1 MNALELHGLE
11 KHYPDFALGPIDLEL
26 PGGTVCGLIGEN
38 GAGKSTTIKL
48 ILDMI
53 DREAGTVKLF
63 GQEEITPL
71 AKADIGVVMGGEGIP
86 TCLTAPQVGKV
97 MAGIYPNWDAA
108 AYADW
113 CRRFDLPE
121 NKKYGDY
128 STGMKMKQ
136 CLAVAFSHHPKLLLL
151 DEATSG
157 LDPVVRD
164 ELIDLLL
171 DFVRDENHA
180 ILISSH
186 IVSDLEKLCDTIAFL
201 HKGKL
206 LLCED
211 KDTLREEYAL
221 WHGTAGQL
229 EELDKNAIVS
239 RRVTAYG
246 AEALVKREL
255 VPAGS
260 TLTPVSIEELFVLLV
275 IWVFSTSS
283 AYVFPVSYA
292 AVFLGILPINLL
304 AYDQSVGWVEYGRTF
319 PVSKKTLVAEK
330 YLIGLF
336 CAAAAVVI
344 GGLFVTVIPLRTG
357 TAPDKDVLS
366 LLAGSVCAILLI
378 NGISLPLLYRFGA
391 EKASMIYILTFV
403 GLGALLGGG
412 GAVMDEL
419 QQNGTGSGPLPVPLW
434 LAAVLLLAVL
444 ALYAVSWRV
453 SVAWYGKYKK

>member
-53 DREAGTVKLF
+53 DGDAGTVKLF
-63 GQEEITPL
+63 GQEGITPL
-71 AKADIGVVMGGEGIP
+71 AKADIGVVLGGEGIP

-136 CLAVAFSHHPKLLLL
+136 CLAVALSHHPKLLLL

-206 LLCED
+206 LLC
-211 KDTLREEYAL
+211 
-221 WHGTAGQL
+221 TAGQL

-260 TLTPVSIEELFVLLV
+260 TLTPVSIEELFVLMV
-275 IWVFSTSS
+275 KGENV
-283 AYVFPVSYA
+283 
-292 AVFLGILPINLL
+292 
-304 AYDQSVGWVEYGRTF
+304 R
-319 PVSKKTLVAEK
+319 
-330 YLIGLF
+330 
-336 CAAAAVVI
+336 
-344 GGLFVTVIPLRTG
+344 
-357 TAPDKDVLS
+357 
-366 LLAGSVCAILLI
+366 
-378 NGISLPLLYRFGA
+378 
-391 EKASMIYILTFV
+391 
-403 GLGALLGGG
+403 
-412 GAVMDEL
+412 
-419 QQNGTGSGPLPVPLW
+419 
-434 LAAVLLLAVL
+434 
-444 ALYAVSWRV
+444 
-453 SVAWYGKYKK
+453 

>member
-1 MNALELHGLE
+1 MNALELHGL
-11 KHYPDFALGPIDLEL
+11 KKSYPDFTLGPLDLTL

-38 GAGKSTTIKL
+38 GAGKSTTLRL
-48 ILDMI
+48 ILGILERDEGSVRVLG
-53 DREAGTVKLF
+53 RENGKELTCAK
-63 GQEEITPL
+63 EE
-71 AKADIGVVMGGEGIP
+71 IGVVLSGEGIP

-136 CLAVAFSHHPKLLLL
+136 CLAVALSHHPKLLLL

-229 EELDKNAIVS
+229 EELDRNAVVS
-239 RRVTAYG
+239 HRVTAYG

-255 VPAGS
+255 VPLGS
-260 TLTPVSIEELFVLLV
+260 TLTPVSIEELFVLMV
-275 IWVFSTSS
+275 K
-283 AYVFPVSYA
+283 
-292 AVFLGILPINLL
+292 GENM
-304 AYDQSVGWVEYGRTF
+304 R
-319 PVSKKTLVAEK
+319 
-330 YLIGLF
+330 
-336 CAAAAVVI
+336 
-344 GGLFVTVIPLRTG
+344 
-357 TAPDKDVLS
+357 
-366 LLAGSVCAILLI
+366 
-378 NGISLPLLYRFGA
+378 
-391 EKASMIYILTFV
+391 
-403 GLGALLGGG
+403 
-412 GAVMDEL
+412 
-419 QQNGTGSGPLPVPLW
+419 
-434 LAAVLLLAVL
+434 
-444 ALYAVSWRV
+444 
-453 SVAWYGKYKK
+453 

>member
-1 MNALELHGLE
+1 MNALELHGL
-11 KHYPDFALGPIDLEL
+11 KKSYPDFTLGPLDLTL

-38 GAGKSTTIKL
+38 GAGKSTTLRL
-48 ILDMI
+48 ILGILERDEGSVRVLG
-53 DREAGTVKLF
+53 RENGKELTCAK
-63 GQEEITPL
+63 EE
-71 AKADIGVVMGGEGIP
+71 IGVVLSGEGIP

-136 CLAVAFSHHPKLLLL
+136 CLAVALSHHPKLLLL

-260 TLTPVSIEELFVLLV
+260 TLTPVSIEELFVLMV
-275 IWVFSTSS
+275 KGENV
-283 AYVFPVSYA
+283 
-292 AVFLGILPINLL
+292 
-304 AYDQSVGWVEYGRTF
+304 R
-319 PVSKKTLVAEK
+319 
-330 YLIGLF
+330 
-336 CAAAAVVI
+336 
-344 GGLFVTVIPLRTG
+344 
-357 TAPDKDVLS
+357 
-366 LLAGSVCAILLI
+366 
-378 NGISLPLLYRFGA
+378 
-391 EKASMIYILTFV
+391 
-403 GLGALLGGG
+403 
-412 GAVMDEL
+412 
-419 QQNGTGSGPLPVPLW
+419 
-434 LAAVLLLAVL
+434 
-444 ALYAVSWRV
+444 
-453 SVAWYGKYKK
+453 